1 MEYSEFLG
9 QVQNRLELDSQQA
22 AQKVTRITLETLGK
36 RLEPGEAEDLAA
48 QLPEEIGRHL
58 TKSEEAESFGWQAF
72 VDRVAE
78 GEGLT
83 DEDDRADAAYRAQ
96 VVMDLV
102 AEAVSV
108 GELDDVVAQLPEDE
122 FDDLFELVDEDQM
135 PA

>member
-9 QVQNRLELDSQQA
+9 QVQNRLELDSQQE
-22 AQKVTRITLETLGK
+22 AQKVTRVTLETLGA
-36 RLEPGEAEDLAA
+36 RLGPGEAEDLGA

-58 TKSEEAESFGWQAF
+58 TESSEAESFGWQEF
-72 VDRVAE
+72 VGRVAE

-83 DEDDRADAAYRAQ
+83 DEDDRADAAYHAQ
-96 VVMDLV
+96 VVVALV

-108 GELDDVVAQLPEDE
+108 GELADVIAQLPEDE
-122 FDDLFELVDEDQM
+122 FDELFELVDEDQM

>member
-22 AQKVTRITLETLGK
+22 AQKVTRVTLETLGA
-36 RLEPGEAEDLAA
+36 RLDPGEAEDLGA

-58 TKSEEAESFGWQAF
+58 AKSEEAESFGWQEF
-72 VDRVAE
+72 IDRVAD
-78 GEGLT
+78 GEDLS
-83 DEDDRADAAYRAQ
+83 EDDRGDAAYHAQ
-96 VVMDLV
+96 VVVALV

-108 GELDDVVAQLPEDE
+108 GELDDVVSQLPPE
-122 FDDLFELVDEDQM
+122 FDDLFELVDEDQL